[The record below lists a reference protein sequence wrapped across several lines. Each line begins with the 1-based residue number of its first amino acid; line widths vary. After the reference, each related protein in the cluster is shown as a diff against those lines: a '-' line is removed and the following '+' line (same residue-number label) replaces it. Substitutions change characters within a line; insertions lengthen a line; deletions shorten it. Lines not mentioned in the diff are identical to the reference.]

1 MKDLNPA
8 VMKAVETLDYRVTV
22 GDVAANAG
30 LDLNVAQQGMIALA
44 ANTQA
49 HLQVSESGEIAY
61 EFPKNFRA
69 VLRNKF
75 WRLRLQETW
84 ERIWAVLFYII
95 RMSFG
100 ILLLLSILI
109 IVAAIIVLVIAISSS
124 QRDNERSSN
133 SRGGGGGL
141 FFIPRFWIGD
151 LFYFFD
157 FNSGRRRRQVN
168 RQRAG
173 NDDEM
178 NFLEAVFSFLFG
190 DGNPNADLEEARW
203 QMIGKVIRN
212 QGGAVAA
219 EQIAP
224 YLDNLGSSLA
234 QEDGD
239 YMLPVLTRFNGM
251 PQVSPQGN
259 IIYHFP
265 ELQVT
270 ARDRKPQPVS
280 AYLKESPWK
289 FSEAS
294 GGKLALAAGLG
305 IFNFVAAIVLGALMR
320 DPQIVAELGGFIAFV
335 NSIYWL
341 LLAYGTAF
349 LAVPAVRYFW
359 VQRRNSRIAGRND
372 DRQTRAAA
380 LNAAAPAVQ
389 DKIEYARQFANQTV
403 VSADDLAYTT
413 EKDLTEQEA
422 ENRDKLDAEWQQRLN
437 ASDSNA

>member
-49 HLQVSESGEIAY
+49 HLQVSEAGEIAY

-84 ERIWAVLFYII
+84 ARIWAVLFYII
-95 RMSFG
+95 RISFG

-133 SRGGGGGL
+133 SRGGGGL
-141 FFIPRFWIGD
+141 IFIPRFWIGD

-157 FNSGRRRRQVN
+157 FNPGRRRRQVH
-168 RQRAG
+168 RQRPG
-173 NDDEM
+173 DDDEM

-224 YLDNLGSSLA
+224 YLDDLGSSLA

-239 YMLPVLTRFNGM
+239 YMLPVLTRFNGI

-294 GGKLALAAGLG
+294 SGKLTLAAGLG
-305 IFNFVAAIVLGALMR
+305 IFNFVAAIVLGALMS

-380 LNAAAPAVQ
+380 LNAASPAVQ
-389 DKIEYARQFANQTV
+389 DKIEYARQFASQTV

-437 ASDSNA
+437 ASDSST

>member
-84 ERIWAVLFYII
+84 ARIWAVLFYII
-95 RMSFG
+95 RISFG

-133 SRGGGGGL
+133 SRGGGGL
-141 FFIPRFWIGD
+141 IFIPRFWIGD

-157 FNSGRRRRQVN
+157 FNPGRRRRQVH
-168 RQRAG
+168 RQRPG
-173 NDDEM
+173 DDDEM

-224 YLDNLGSSLA
+224 YLDDLGSSLA

-239 YMLPVLTRFNGM
+239 DMLPVLTRFNGI

-270 ARDRKPQPVS
+270 ARDRKPSTRLCLFERIPLEIQRGQQWQAHP
-280 AYLKESPWK
+280 
-289 FSEAS
+289 
-294 GGKLALAAGLG
+294 GG
-305 IFNFVAAIVLGALMR
+305 
-320 DPQIVAELGGFIAFV
+320 
-335 NSIYWL
+335 
-341 LLAYGTAF
+341 
-349 LAVPAVRYFW
+349 
-359 VQRRNSRIAGRND
+359 
-372 DRQTRAAA
+372 RARH
-380 LNAAAPAVQ
+380 L
-389 DKIEYARQFANQTV
+389 
-403 VSADDLAYTT
+403 
-413 EKDLTEQEA
+413 
-422 ENRDKLDAEWQQRLN
+422 
-437 ASDSNA
+437 

>member
-84 ERIWAVLFYII
+84 ARIWAVLFYII
-95 RMSFG
+95 RISFG

-133 SRGGGGGL
+133 SRGGGGL
-141 FFIPRFWIGD
+141 IFIPRFWIGD

-157 FNSGRRRRQVN
+157 FNPGRRRRQVH
-168 RQRAG
+168 RQRPG
-173 NDDEM
+173 DDDEM

-219 EQIAP
+219 EQIVP
-224 YLDNLGSSLA
+224 YLDDLGSSLA

-239 YMLPVLTRFNGM
+239 YMLPVLTRFNGI

-294 GGKLALAAGLG
+294 SGKLTLAAGLG
-305 IFNFVAAIVLGALMR
+305 IFNFVAAIVLGALMS

-380 LNAAAPAVQ
+380 LNAASPAVQ
-389 DKIEYARQFANQTV
+389 DKIEYARQFASQTV

-437 ASDSNA
+437 ASDSST